1 MTKIPRL
8 TGEDVV
14 RRLRREGFEIAR
26 RRGSHVFLRHPDGR
40 KTVVPVH
47 RGETIHVGLMSK
59 IQKDVKM
66 SREEFVRI
74 LTES

>member
-1 MTKIPRL
+1 M
-8 TGEDVV
+8 
-14 RRLRREGFEIAR
+14 
-26 RRGSHVFLRHPDGR
+26 FLKHPDGR

-47 RGETIHVGLMSK
+47 RGEPIHVGLMSK

-66 SREEFVRI
+66 SREEFDRI